1 MNHDELRAYCL
12 AKPGT
17 SADFPFDA
25 DTLVF
30 RVSDKLFA
38 LTDIQSVPVSVNLKC
53 DPDWAIVLRQ
63 HYDAVKPGY
72 HMNKKHWNTVVL
84 DGTIPNDEI
93 QEMIDHSYRLVV
105 KGLTKS
111 DREKLSQIPD
121 NADYIIRS
129 AVDFPDLQPSAP
141 AN

>member
-17 SADFPFDA
+17 LADFPFDA

-121 NADYIIRS
+121 NAD
-129 AVDFPDLQPSAP
+129 
-141 AN
+141 